1 MQPPRRTLGPLHDKK
16 CDVWA
21 AGQKTLVPSWSR
33 ADAEVEGH
41 DAHNDSEIS
50 SEYQHHHN
58 GGALGGG
65 VVGRSTKPV
74 ISESSIELGPPPD
87 GVWVAWTQCLIGHL
101 VIFTTII
108 SLSQPADYPQRRG
121 NRRSHR
127 SQLYCRLHRCSQRL
141 HADLHHRLCAR
152 VLLHRHLQTCG
163 LYACVILVSVVGAGI
178 QSLFLAVQSFL
189 TTDLRKLGVS
199 MGMAFAI
206 VGFVMLTGP
215 PIAGT
220 ILASPARYTS
230 AKVFAASPIAAVCG
244 FSIAGKAARIP
255 SKGLNW
261 ISRI

>member
-1 MQPPRRTLGPLHDKK
+1 MQPPQRALGRLHDKK

-21 AGQKTLVPSWSR
+21 AGQKALVPAWSR

-50 SEYQHHHN
+50 REYQHHHN

-74 ISESSIELGPPPD
+74 ISESSIELGPPLNE
-87 GVWVAWTQCLIGHL
+87 VWVAWTQFSLNLLITPSG
-101 VIFTTII
+101 VGIVGRIVPNFTADCIDAVNVFMPTSII
-108 SLSQPADYPQRRG
+108 
-121 NRRSHR
+121 
-127 SQLYCRLHRCSQRL
+127 
-141 HADLHHRLCAR
+141 
-152 VLLHRHLQTCG
+152 
-163 LYACVILVSVVGAGI
+163 VSVLVYCFIAI
-178 QSLFLAVQSFL
+178 Y
-189 TTDLRKLGVS
+189 RPLGVS

-220 ILASPARYTS
+220 IFASPARYTS

>member
-1 MQPPRRTLGPLHDKK
+1 MQPPRRALDRLHDKK
-16 CDVWA
+16 CDVLA
-21 AGQKTLVPSWSR
+21 AGQKALVPAWSR

-41 DAHNDSEIS
+41 DAHNDAHNDSEIS

-101 VIFTTII
+101 
-108 SLSQPADYPQRRG
+108 
-121 NRRSHR
+121 
-127 SQLYCRLHRCSQRL
+127 
-141 HADLHHRLCAR
+141 
-152 VLLHRHLQTCG
+152 TCG
-163 LYACVILVSVVGAGI
+163 LYACVILVGVVGAGI
-178 QSLFLAVQSFL
+178 KSLFLAVQSFL

-220 ILASPARYTS
+220 ILASPAQYTS
-230 AKVFAASPIAAVCG
+230 AKVFAASPIAAVCD
-244 FSIAGKAARIP
+244 FSIAGKAAKIP